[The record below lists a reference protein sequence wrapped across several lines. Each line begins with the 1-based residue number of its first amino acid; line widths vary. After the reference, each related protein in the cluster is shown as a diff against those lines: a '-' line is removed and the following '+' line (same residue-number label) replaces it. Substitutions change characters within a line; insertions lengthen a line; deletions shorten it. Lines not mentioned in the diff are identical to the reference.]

1 MSVEIISLVFI
12 YMFLPGMFI
21 LAGVYDVLTTRI
33 PDWITLSLLVVFCLF
48 AWAQGLTFTM
58 FALHWG
64 VAVIVFM
71 LGFLA
76 FSMGW
81 MGGGDGKL
89 AAVGALW
96 FGPQL
101 APSFIVL
108 SFIFGGFM
116 VLAVIV
122 LRSITLP
129 GIVERQA
136 WLMQWVRGKEGLPF
150 GLAMAGAVLT
160 LIQVE
165 F

>member
-1 MSVEIISLVFI
+1 
-12 YMFLPGMFI
+12 
-21 LAGVYDVLTTRI
+21 
-33 PDWITLSLLVVFCLF
+33 
-48 AWAQGLTFTM
+48 
-58 FALHWG
+58 LHWG

-71 LGFLA
+71 LGFLV

-101 APSFIVL
+101 TPSFIIL

>member
-1 MSVEIISLVFI
+1 MSVEIINLVLI

-33 PDWITLSLLVVFCLF
+33 PDWITLSLLAVFFLF
-48 AWAQGLTFTM
+48 AWAQDLTVMT

-64 VAVIVFM
+64 VAVIVFV

-89 AAVGALW
+89 ATVGALW
-96 FGPQL
+96 FGPQF
-101 APSFIVL
+101 APSFMIL

-116 VLAVIV
+116 VLAVII

-129 GIVERQA
+129 GIVERQT

-160 LIQVE
+160 LIQIE